1 MKKVFLPIF
10 ILTYVLILSGIWI
23 TKPENNSTPSFL
35 EYVFI
40 GILLV
45 FFTISIYLWYGRIKR
60 KKQGFPEDDEM
71 SKKIAQKAAAISYY
85 ISLFL
90 WLVLIYLHNKI
101 IIDIQYLFTI
111 GIIGMAV
118 IFVLCW
124 VIFNFKGIKDE

>member
-45 FFTISIYLWYGRIKR
+45 FFTISIYLWYRRIKR